1 MKQVCAFRGKGWLR
15 LVCATPEDGLMAS
28 EWTLLEGGGQP
39 SHEGWYGPDLGGQQ
53 GPEQALGGL

>member
-1 MKQVCAFRGKGWLR
+1 MKRVCAFR
-15 LVCATPEDGLMAS
+15 LVCATPKDGLMAS

-39 SHEGWYGPDLGGQQ
+39 SHKGWYGPDLGSQQ